1 MWSPLTGPV
10 ERVMRVAVDGRATA
24 VDELEGGPTATLA
37 VSSTDFAA
45 LTGGRADPGP
55 YLADGRVTIGGDE
68 ELARQLAMNL
78 AFTF

>member
-1 MWSPLTGPV
+1 
-10 ERVMRVAVDGRATA
+10 MRVVVDGRAKA

-45 LTGGRADPGP
+45 LTGGRVDPGP

-68 ELARQLAMNL
+68 DLARQLAMNL